1 MVDAI
6 TDFGINGRREINT
19 SVEEITE
26 ENLINVLNEVLP
38 LFEQNSSE
46 IDYLY
51 KYERGL
57 QPILERHKE
66 VRPEICNK
74 VIENHAIEI
83 KQFVSGYFLG
93 EPVTYVRRG
102 ENEKATEYV
111 NILND
116 YMYFE
121 DKPSKDKELADWLAT
136 CGVGYRMVLPD
147 TSANVDPDKAPFE
160 IETLDPRFTFVVY
173 NSGFGHRRI
182 MGVRQI
188 FKNVGLGAIK
198 TIYSGYTK
206 DHYFEVVD
214 GSVKWEP
221 HSLNDI
227 PIFEYRLNT
236 LRIGSFE
243 PAIPL
248 MDALNTLAS
257 NRVDGVEEFIQSFL
271 KFKNCDWDEDEGD
284 GDKAT
289 AVKQLRKLG
298 AISIN
303 NPEGLDCDVEIISQ
317 ELNQTQTQTLVDY
330 IYQQILVIC
339 GLPTT
344 TKGGSSTS
352 DTGVAVVLRDGWQQA
367 ETRARDTELLFKRSE
382 KEFLKFVLR
391 ILKDS
396 NEQTVDWEN
405 LSLSEIE
412 CKFTRRQHDNLVT
425 KTQGLL
431 QMLQAGLSPEVAIA
445 TCGLFNDPLDVAL
458 QSKDYLQKWNYIP
471 LDDSTD
477 EVDSEGDVNV
487 EE

>member
-19 SVEEITE
+19 SVAEITE

-136 CGVGYRMVLPD
+136 CGIGYRMVLPD
-147 TSANVDPDKAPFE
+147 ASAGVELDKAPFE
-160 IETLDPRFTFVVY
+160 IETLDPRYTFVVY

-188 FKNVGLGAIK
+188 FKNIGLGAIK
-198 TIYSGYTK
+198 TIYCGYTK
-206 DHYFEVVD
+206 DHYFEVED

-221 HSLNDI
+221 HSLDDI

-289 AVKQLRKLG
+289 AVEQLRKLG
-298 AISIN
+298 AISIS

-382 KEFLKFVLR
+382 KEFLRFVLR

-396 NEQTVDWEN
+396 TGQTVDWEN